1 MKKKTASY
9 WLFLLPSLLGV
20 LVFYVVP
27 FGYSLYYALIDN
39 MGSQEFV
46 GLKNFSD
53 TLTNSPWAWLWP
65 WCCPC
70 ACRR

>member
-39 MGSQEFV
+39 MGVPGICGAEELFRH
-46 GLKNFSD
+46 
-53 TLTNSPWAWLWP
+53 P
-65 WCCPC
+65 
-70 ACRR
+70 